1 MLAAGS
7 LFHTVTIER
16 ETKTR
21 TPSRGTV
28 SAWTE
33 IATTRAEVVKSSSAD
48 FLTGFGTAQQ
58 GTIIF
63 RIRWR
68 DGLTGAERIVF
79 NGRAYQIKEIADIGR
94 RVGLEIRAVASAS

>member
-1 MLAAGS
+1 MLPAGS
-7 LFHTVTIER
+7 LFHTIIIER

-33 IATTRAEVVKSSSAD
+33 IATTRAEVVKASAAD

-58 GTIIF
+58 GTAIF

-68 DGLTGAERIVF
+68 EGLTTADRIVF
-79 NGRAYQIKEIADIGR
+79 GGKAYAIKEIADIGR
-94 RVGLEIRAVASAS
+94 RVGLEIRAVASS

>member
-1 MLAAGS
+1 MLTAGT
-7 LFHTVTIER
+7 LFHTITIER

-33 IATTRAEVVKSSSAD
+33 VATTRAEVVKSSASD

-58 GTIIF
+58 GTVIF

-68 DGLTGAERIVF
+68 DGLTTADRILF
-79 NGRAYQIKEIADIGR
+79 EGRAHEIKEIAEIGR
-94 RVGLEIRAVASAS
+94 RAGLEIRAVALS

>member
-1 MLAAGS
+1 MLSAGT
-7 LFHTVTIER
+7 LRDFIAIER
-16 ETKTR
+16 ATRTKTA
-21 TPSRGTV
+21 TGGTA

-33 IATTRAEVVKSSSAD
+33 IATTRAEVVKSSAAD

-58 GTIIF
+58 GTVIF

-79 NGRAYQIKEIADIGR
+79 NGRAYEIKEIADIGR

>member
-1 MLAAGS
+1 MLAAGT
-7 LFHTVTIER
+7 LFHTITIER

-21 TPSRGTV
+21 TPSHGTV

-33 IATTRAEVVKSSSAD
+33 IATTRAEVVKASAAD

-58 GTIIF
+58 GTVVF

-68 DGLTGAERIVF
+68 EGLTTADRIVF
-79 NGRAYQIKEIADIGR
+79 NGRAHAIKEIGDIGR
-94 RVGLEIRAVASAS
+94 RVGLELKAVALP